1 MLNHFWMGSGGLFIF
16 PPVAIGDIVI
26 GGGIGLLLA
35 LLMITILIVLVFLI
49 NKALKT
55 KSLECSFELSVSFT
69 KGFSL
74 KFSTTNKKD
83 APSNK

>member
-1 MLNHFWMGSGGLFIF
+1 MLF
-16 PPVAIGDIVI
+16 
-26 GGGIGLLLA
+26 A
-35 LLMITILIVLVFLI
+35 LLMITILIILLFLI

-55 KSLECSFELSVSFT
+55 KNLECNFELSVSFT

-83 APSNK
+83 APSK

>member
-1 MLNHFWMGSGGLFIF
+1 MAIRNIF
-16 PPVAIGDIVI
+16 I
-26 GGGIGLLLA
+26 GGGIGLLFA
-35 LLMITILIVLVFLI
+35 LLMITILIVLLFLI

-55 KSLECSFELSVSFT
+55 KNLECSFELSVSFT

-83 APSNK
+83 APSK

>member
-1 MLNHFWMGSGGLFIF
+1 M
-16 PPVAIGDIVI
+16 AIRNIVI
-26 GGGIGLLLA
+26 GGGIGLLFA
-35 LLMITILIVLVFLI
+35 LLMITILIILLFLI

-55 KSLECSFELSVSFT
+55 KNLECNFELSVSFT

-83 APSNK
+83 APSK